1 MKSLIGR
8 AALVVAALTGIS
20 AATAAGADE
29 AADKERTIARG
40 RVEFSTG
47 LSVSSLREGSDS
59 EFDSDSD
66 SYTILNVPLRVG
78 YFISRRAE
86 LEGETLFTV
95 YNSDADTSTG
105 AVFSGR
111 VLYHFGDGDV
121 HPFLSAGGGVGNSA
135 EFLGIAYD
143 ADRTIK
149 HYEFGAG
156 IKTFAGSRGAFR
168 LEYRY
173 THYSGGARAFDGG
186 LANHRVLAGV
196 SLFFR

>member
-47 LSVSSLREGSDS
+47 LSLSSLHEG
-59 EFDSDSD
+59 SDSD

-78 YFISRRAE
+78 YFVSRRAE

-111 VLYHFGDGDV
+111 ALYHFGDGAV
-121 HPFLSAGGGVGNSA
+121 HPFVSAGGGVGNSA
-135 EFLGIAYD
+135 EFLGVAYD

-173 THYSGGARAFDGG
+173 THYSGDARAFAGG